1 MESALSKEIIEW
13 SREDLHGAR
22 MQPMEKTKGKKRKS
36 ALVRS
41 SIGAYAVQCEACL
54 KWRLIDTEEEY
65 EEIRSRFIEEPFV
78 CSKKADVSCEDPT
91 DIEYDATRTW
101 AADKP
106 NVPKTPKGF
115 QRDLVLRKDFS
126 KMDAYYITPTGKKVR
141 ALSEI
146 AAYLSSN
153 PDCKDLS
160 PSDFNFMVPKIMAD
174 TIPAHI
180 ERKVSTSGS
189 NKKRKKSEKEDE

>member
-1 MESALSKEIIEW
+1 
-13 SREDLHGAR
+13 
-22 MQPMEKTKGKKRKS
+22 MEKTKGKKRKS

-65 EEIRSRFIEEPFV
+65 EEIRCRFIEEPFV

-101 AADKP
+101 AADRP

-160 PSDFNFMVPKIMAD
+160 PSDFNFTVPKIMAD

-189 NKKRKKSEKEDE
+189 NKKRKKSGKGDE